1 MSRIWV
7 KATASEKATLIQ
19 RLQVQ
24 EERLGQFLVCVG
36 LLCVVFS
43 VGYPIALAETA
54 PVAPN
59 PIHIDKNLLSQ
70 TTPVEEI
77 PSRIVI
83 PTLDIDLPVTPS
95 RVIDGYWELS
105 ETTASYGL
113 GSSHPGENGNVVIF
127 AHARKGLFLPLRNI
141 QKEADVYVLTRAHW
155 YVYKVADIKSVD
167 PSDTSVIAQTIRPTL
182 TLYTCSGFVD
192 EKRLIV
198 TATPKEVDVR
208 APTND

>member
-1 MSRIWV
+1 MSRIWLKITTSKKTSLIKGI
-7 KATASEKATLIQ
+7 KA
-19 RLQVQ
+19 Q

-36 LLCVVFS
+36 LLCVIFS
-43 VGYPIALAETA
+43 VGYPIALAQTA
-54 PVAPN
+54 PPSPN
-59 PIHIDKNLLSQ
+59 PIHIDKNLLTQSA
-70 TTPVEEI
+70 PVEEI

-83 PTLDIDLPVTPS
+83 PTLAIDLPVTPS

-105 ETTASYGL
+105 DTTASYGL

-141 QKEADVYVLTRAHW
+141 QKLADIYVLTKSHW
-155 YVYKVADIKSVD
+155 YVYQVADIKSVD
-167 PSDTSVIAQTIRPTL
+167 PSDISVIAQTAHPTL

-198 TATPKEVDVR
+198 TAKPEEVDLPPP
-208 APTND
+208 AND